1 MFAGVN
7 KYFKEGES
15 CYKFISIINYRNVF
29 LLNIKYKAIMNQIF
43 EK

>member
-15 CYKFISIINYRNVF
+15 CYKFISIINYVF

-43 EK
+43 EE

>member
-1 MFAGVN
+1 MFAGEN
-7 KYFKEGES
+7 KYFEEGMS
-15 CYKFISIINYRNVF
+15 CYKFISIINYVF

>member
-15 CYKFISIINYRNVF
+15 CYKFLSIINYVF